1 MERVAVAMAV
11 VTEAEGAAAEKEAVA
26 TVVATVAEVRAAD
39 WVRSEEHTSELQ
51 SL

>member
-1 MERVAVAMAV
+1 MKALVKTAKGPGFV
-11 VTEAEGAAAEKEAVA
+11 
-26 TVVATVAEVRAAD
+26 EVRELDIPKIPFPD